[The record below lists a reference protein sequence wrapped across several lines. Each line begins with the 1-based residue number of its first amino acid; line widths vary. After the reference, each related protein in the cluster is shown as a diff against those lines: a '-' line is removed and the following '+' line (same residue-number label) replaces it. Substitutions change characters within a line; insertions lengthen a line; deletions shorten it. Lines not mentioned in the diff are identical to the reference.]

1 MKEHVNCK
9 PPAWIFR
16 LCKMFRVP
24 LAGLL
29 VFMFHRLNV
38 EDFEQAPFFSPLATE
53 APFRSLVR
61 QLSHRAVRSYTRK
74 ALFLFGFKFV
84 LYITTLHKSMIGF
97 FVFSQVGVNF
107 FCDADKQRNRPCISN
122 ALLN

>member
-16 LCKMFRVP
+16 LCKMFRLP

-29 VFMFHRLNV
+29 VFMFHRLDV

-84 LYITTLHKSMIGF
+84 LDITTLHKSMI
-97 FVFSQVGVNF
+97 VFLFLVKLESTFSVMQ
-107 FCDADKQRNRPCISN
+107 ISKETDR
-122 ALLN
+122 AFQMLY